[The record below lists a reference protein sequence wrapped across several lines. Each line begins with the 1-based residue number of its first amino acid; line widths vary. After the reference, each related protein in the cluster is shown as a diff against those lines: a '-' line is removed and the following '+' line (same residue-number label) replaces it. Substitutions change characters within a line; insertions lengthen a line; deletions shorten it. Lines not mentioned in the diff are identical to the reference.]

1 MQQPKPSTKKPPS
14 KILGIASRAQAAGL
28 FKTDRSSVQKKQ
40 VLPKPK
46 MVQTESGKVISKA
59 ENDFRKKS
67 SDAAMNAQFFS
78 RPEYANKKKAEMF
91 QKAADENWRKADS
104 SREANK
110 AAVMKFKAEMAM
122 KKKK

>member
-1 MQQPKPSTKKPPS
+1 MQKKPTP
-14 KILGIASRAQAAGL
+14 KVQMV
-28 FKTDRSSVQKKQ
+28 KTE
-40 VLPKPK
+40 
-46 MVQTESGKVISKA
+46 TGKVISKA

-78 RPEYANKKKAEMF
+78 RPEYANKKKADMY

-104 SREANK
+104 SKKANK
-110 AAVMKFKAEMAM
+110 AEVMKYMAEMAM

>member
-1 MQQPKPSTKKPPS
+1 MEKKP
-14 KILGIASRAQAAGL
+14 KQKVQMV
-28 FKTDRSSVQKKQ
+28 KTE
-40 VLPKPK
+40 
-46 MVQTESGKVISKA
+46 TGKVISKA

-78 RPEYANKKKAEMF
+78 RPEYANKKKADMY

-104 SREANK
+104 SKKANK
-110 AAVMKFKAEMAM
+110 AEVMKYMAEMAM